1 MKHHDKTSTSLAVA
15 SGIVTIVAIAGI
27 SYGTFAHI
35 ASAETAYADSSLQ
48 SQMQMIGEYK
58 DALDAYKL
66 LKGVESSEETPG
78 VVVPANQGDT
88 QKLME
93 SVEAAGLDPNNIIQ
107 DMDGTSVYLIQPG
120 DTLSQISAAFGYSVD
135 KLANLNEIRNVN
147 LIYANSALQIPKD

>member
-1 MKHHDKTSTSLAVA
+1 MAHHDKTSTSLAVA
-15 SGIVTIVAIAGI
+15 SGIVTIAAIAGI
-27 SYGTFAHI
+27 SYGTAVHI

-48 SQMQMIGEYK
+48 SQMQMIGEYR

-66 LKGVESSEETPG
+66 LKGAESSEETPG
-78 VVVPANQGDT
+78 VVAPENQGDT

-93 SVEAAGLDPNNIIQ
+93 SVEAAGLDPSNIIE

-135 KLANLNEIRNVN
+135 KLANFNEIRNVN

>member
-1 MKHHDKTSTSLAVA
+1 MAHHDKTSTSLAVA
-15 SGIVTIVAIAGI
+15 SGIVTIAAIAGI
-27 SYGTFAHI
+27 SYGTAVHI

-48 SQMQMIGEYK
+48 LQMQMIGEYR

-66 LKGVESSEETPG
+66 LKGAESSEETPG
-78 VVVPANQGDT
+78 VVAPENQGDT

-93 SVEAAGLDPNNIIQ
+93 SVEAAGLDPSNIIE

-135 KLANLNEIRNVN
+135 KLANFNEIRNVN

>member
-27 SYGTFAHI
+27 IYGTSAHI
-35 ASAETAYADSSLQ
+35 TSAETAHADSSLQ

-66 LKGVESSEETPG
+66 LKGVESSEETPA
-78 VVVPANQGDT
+78 VVVPEHQGDN

-93 SVEAAGLDPNNIIQ
+93 SVEAAGLDASNIIE
-107 DMDGTSVYLIQPG
+107 DMDGTMVYLIQPG

-135 KLANLNEIRNVN
+135 KLANFNEIRNVN
-147 LIYANSALQIPKD
+147 LIYAHSALQIPKD

>member
-1 MKHHDKTSTSLAVA
+1 MAHHDKTSTSLTVA
-15 SGIVTIVAIAGI
+15 SGIVIIAAIAGI
-27 SYGTFAHI
+27 SYVTAAHI

-48 SQMQMIGEYK
+48 SQMQMIGEYR

-66 LKGVESSEETPG
+66 LKGAESSEETPG
-78 VVVPANQGDT
+78 VVVPENQGDT

-93 SVEAAGLDPNNIIQ
+93 SVEAAGLDPSNIIQ
-107 DMDGTSVYLIQPG
+107 DMNGTRVYLIQPG